1 MNRNLR
7 LTIAAVAC
15 MMFSASAVFPGW
27 LKFKPLKKAEEKKS
41 ESSVDPRIMYRF
53 FDEDFVSGG
62 YAYWY
67 PENSKVFIPEES
79 GKNGEVAIEF
89 DLDEKDYSG
98 GSVCRYN
105 LLYDLRPLYATGALQ
120 FWIKGNM
127 GGEIAWAALV
137 DDENAD
143 GKKTVVRLPLQNYG
157 GISKEWKLISIPLS
171 AFGKRGV
178 FWDAKKRVEV
188 PERFQWDA
196 VCEFRIEIKK
206 NENPDFRAWVD
217 DIFIL
222 RDVYEPVEE
231 KEEQYWDERE
241 DMIDSPPL
249 ASRPEVKDVHKVFID
264 ETPGGGFVYV
274 YGGKTAYKVISG
286 HQKTIREFWPVIL
299 IMEIIPELLLL
310 WVMEQ
315 VSM

>member
-1 MNRNLR
+1 
-7 LTIAAVAC
+7 
-15 MMFSASAVFPGW
+15 
-27 LKFKPLKKAEEKKS
+27 
-41 ESSVDPRIMYRF
+41 MYRF

-98 GSVCRYN
+98 GSVCLYN
-105 LLYDLRPLYATGALQ
+105 LLYDLRPLYATGAIQ
-120 FWIKGNM
+120 FWIKGTM

-143 GKKTVVRLPLQNYG
+143 GKKTVVRLPLHNFG

-188 PERFQWDA
+188 PERFQWM
-196 VCEFRIEIKK
+196 
-206 NENPDFRAWVD
+206 
-217 DIFIL
+217 L
-222 RDVYEPVEE
+222 
-231 KEEQYWDERE
+231 
-241 DMIDSPPL
+241 
-249 ASRPEVKDVHKVFID
+249 
-264 ETPGGGFVYV
+264 FVNSAL
-274 YGGKTAYKVISG
+274 K
-286 HQKTIREFWPVIL
+286 
-299 IMEIIPELLLL
+299 
-310 WVMEQ
+310 
-315 VSM
+315 